1 MNTAYQEI
9 SQYHNFNQD
18 IGSYWSFKE
27 KEMDEKEEYPV
38 EKAEEDVVRNERKE
52 RLNQLEWA
60 INQTFNDVY
69 YFMLFLHRK

>member
-1 MNTAYQEI
+1 MNKAYQDI
-9 SQYHNFNQD
+9 SEYHEYNEN

-38 EKAEEDVVRNERKE
+38 EKAEEDIVRNEKKV

-60 INQTFNDVY
+60 VNQTFNDVY
-69 YFMLFLHRK
+69 LY